1 MEDCSQPWTFN
12 SDSID
17 FVHIRYLAGSIQD
30 WPALFKEAYRC
41 TKPGGWIQ
49 SFDTSGGF
57 ESDDGSVKENSAL
70 SQWGKIFAE
79 GGRMLGRSFSLFE
92 EEIQRRGIEEAGFVD
107 LQEAN
112 FKV

>member
-70 SQWGKIFAE
+70 SQWGKLFAE
-79 GGRMLGRSFSLFE
+79 GGRMLGRSCSLFE